1 VGRLIAR
8 IPGVWPFF
16 VDSVAKFTER
26 SLIVRVT
33 LNVVVPAFGRFSW
46 AANPSQMNL
55 HEAIQVATSFFAPL
69 SA

>member
-46 AANPSQMNL
+46 AANPS
-55 HEAIQVATSFFAPL
+55 
-69 SA
+69 